1 MMARRTW
8 CWELCVSVAAEL
20 FHFAFEGGSNM
31 LVRNALQLL
40 ATKVLGTPF
49 HCESFWSAQGLL
61 SSSGTFST
69 AAGLPSPPA
78 LGADQELCGRS
89 GRGMV
94 PQLYW
99 ALLACLASAQSR
111 LATVNRHGFVMGG
124 KCQWQISRVCIH
136 IACLIQRG
144 ALLCSVWTARGKS
157 KKAPELWR
165 NLSFSPSN
173 VFF

>member
-1 MMARRTW
+1 MLGTVRFCR
-8 CWELCVSVAAEL
+8 CRVVSLC
-20 FHFAFEGGSNM
+20 FWRGSNV

-40 ATKVLGTPF
+40 ATEVLGTPF

-89 GRGMV
+89 GHGMV

-124 KCQWQISRVCIH
+124 KMSVTNKPGLHSHRLSDPARSFAV
-136 IACLIQRG
+136 LSVNGQRQKQKG
-144 ALLCSVWTARGKS
+144 SWTL
-157 KKAPELWR
+157 KKP
-165 NLSFSPSN
+165 
-173 VFF
+173 VF